1 MAIKNIKR
9 QKRATKTRSKIE
21 LSENNRLTVFRSN
34 SHIYAQVSTFDGS
47 EVIASAST
55 TESSVKSENNGNIEA
70 ASKVGKLIA
79 ERAKEKGIEKVAFD
93 RSGYKYHGRVKA
105 SRVSSRSWSLILGN
119 NMENT
124 AVTENLGSEVLE
136 EKLVQ
141 VNRVAKVVKGG
152 RIFGFTAVTVVGDGN
167 GKIGFGR
174 GKAREVPIAIQKALD
189 HARRKW

>member
-93 RSGYKYHGRVKA
+93 RSGYKFHGRVKA
-105 SRVSSRSWSLILGN
+105 L
-119 NMENT
+119 
-124 AVTENLGSEVLE
+124 A
-136 EKLVQ
+136 
-141 VNRVAKVVKGG
+141 
-152 RIFGFTAVTVVGDGN
+152 DG
-167 GKIGFGR
+167 
-174 GKAREVPIAIQKALD
+174 AREGGLD
-189 HARRKW
+189 F

>member
-93 RSGYKYHGRVKA
+93 RSGYKYHGSVKA
-105 SRVSSRSWSLILGN
+105 LAES
-119 NMENT
+119 
-124 AVTENLGSEVLE
+124 
-136 EKLVQ
+136 
-141 VNRVAKVVKGG
+141 
-152 RIFGFTAVTVVGDGN
+152 
-167 GKIGFGR
+167 
-174 GKAREVPIAIQKALD
+174 AREAGLSF
-189 HARRKW
+189 

>member
-1 MAIKNIKR
+1 MAIRNIKR

-21 LSENNRLTVFRSN
+21 LSENNRLTVYRSN

-105 SRVSSRSWSLILGN
+105 LAES
-119 NMENT
+119 
-124 AVTENLGSEVLE
+124 
-136 EKLVQ
+136 
-141 VNRVAKVVKGG
+141 
-152 RIFGFTAVTVVGDGN
+152 
-167 GKIGFGR
+167 
-174 GKAREVPIAIQKALD
+174 AREAGLSF
-189 HARRKW
+189 

>member
-1 MAIKNIKR
+1 MAIKNLKR

-105 SRVSSRSWSLILGN
+105 LAES
-119 NMENT
+119 
-124 AVTENLGSEVLE
+124 
-136 EKLVQ
+136 
-141 VNRVAKVVKGG
+141 
-152 RIFGFTAVTVVGDGN
+152 
-167 GKIGFGR
+167 
-174 GKAREVPIAIQKALD
+174 AREAGLSF
-189 HARRKW
+189 

>member
-9 QKRATKTRSKIE
+9 QKRATKARSKIE

-105 SRVSSRSWSLILGN
+105 LAES
-119 NMENT
+119 
-124 AVTENLGSEVLE
+124 
-136 EKLVQ
+136 
-141 VNRVAKVVKGG
+141 
-152 RIFGFTAVTVVGDGN
+152 
-167 GKIGFGR
+167 
-174 GKAREVPIAIQKALD
+174 AREAGLSF
-189 HARRKW
+189 

>member
-21 LSENNRLTVFRSN
+21 LSENNRLTVYRSN

-105 SRVSSRSWSLILGN
+105 LAES
-119 NMENT
+119 
-124 AVTENLGSEVLE
+124 
-136 EKLVQ
+136 
-141 VNRVAKVVKGG
+141 
-152 RIFGFTAVTVVGDGN
+152 
-167 GKIGFGR
+167 
-174 GKAREVPIAIQKALD
+174 AREAGLSF
-189 HARRKW
+189 

>member
-34 SHIYAQVSTFDGS
+34 SYIYAQVSTFDGS

-105 SRVSSRSWSLILGN
+105 LAES
-119 NMENT
+119 
-124 AVTENLGSEVLE
+124 
-136 EKLVQ
+136 
-141 VNRVAKVVKGG
+141 
-152 RIFGFTAVTVVGDGN
+152 
-167 GKIGFGR
+167 
-174 GKAREVPIAIQKALD
+174 AREAGLSF
-189 HARRKW
+189 

>member
-34 SHIYAQVSTFDGS
+34 SHIYAQISTFDGS

-105 SRVSSRSWSLILGN
+105 LAES
-119 NMENT
+119 
-124 AVTENLGSEVLE
+124 
-136 EKLVQ
+136 
-141 VNRVAKVVKGG
+141 
-152 RIFGFTAVTVVGDGN
+152 
-167 GKIGFGR
+167 
-174 GKAREVPIAIQKALD
+174 AREAGLSF
-189 HARRKW
+189 

>member
-47 EVIASAST
+47 EIIASAST
-55 TESSVKSENNGNIEA
+55 TESTVKNENNGNIEA

-105 SRVSSRSWSLILGN
+105 LAES
-119 NMENT
+119 
-124 AVTENLGSEVLE
+124 
-136 EKLVQ
+136 
-141 VNRVAKVVKGG
+141 
-152 RIFGFTAVTVVGDGN
+152 
-167 GKIGFGR
+167 
-174 GKAREVPIAIQKALD
+174 AREAGLSF
-189 HARRKW
+189 

>member
-105 SRVSSRSWSLILGN
+105 LPES
-119 NMENT
+119 
-124 AVTENLGSEVLE
+124 
-136 EKLVQ
+136 
-141 VNRVAKVVKGG
+141 
-152 RIFGFTAVTVVGDGN
+152 
-167 GKIGFGR
+167 
-174 GKAREVPIAIQKALD
+174 AREAGLSF
-189 HARRKW
+189 